1 MHSQARGQ
9 PEPEQRTCR
18 SAHYRPPSSARATGP
33 DSATARHCIHKPAGS
48 PNQNSAHADQ
58 HIIPHRLGQSAPQ
71 LGIAF
76 TSPRAARTRTAHMQ
90 ISTLS
95 PTELCSCH
103 WASQRHSWALH
114 SQARGQPEPE
124 QRTCRSAHYRPP
136 SSARATGIAFT
147 SPRAART
154 RTAHMQIS
162 TLSPTELCSCHWAAS
177 TTAGHCIH
185 KPAGSPNQNSAH
197 ADQHII
203 AHRALLVPLGQSAPQ
218 LGIAFTSPR
227 AARTRTAH
235 MQISTL
241 SLTELCSG
249 ITEPVSATAR
259 HCIHKPEGSPN
270 QNSAHADQHII
281 AHRALLVPLGQSA
294 TQLGIAFTS
303 PRAARTRTAH
313 MQISTLSPTELCSC
327 H

>member
-33 DSATARHCIHKPAGS
+33 ASTTAGHCIHKPAS
-48 PNQNSAHADQ
+48 
-58 HIIPHRLGQSAPQ
+58 
-71 LGIAF
+71 IAF
-76 TSPRAARTRTAHMQ
+76 PSPRAARTRTAHMQ

-95 PTELCSCH
+95 PTEFCSGITGPVS
-103 WASQRHSWALH
+103 AT
-114 SQARGQPEPE
+114 AR
-124 QRTCRSAHYRPP
+124 
-136 SSARATGIAFT
+136 
-147 SPRAART
+147 
-154 RTAHMQIS
+154 
-162 TLSPTELCSCHWAAS
+162 
-177 TTAGHCIH
+177 HCIH

-241 SLTELCSG
+241 SPTELCSCHWASQHHSWALHSQARG
-249 ITEPVSATAR
+249 QPEPEQRTCR
-259 HCIHKPEGSPN
+259 
-270 QNSAHADQHII
+270 SAHYRPPSSAQ
-281 AHRALLVPLGQSA
+281 VSLGQSA
-294 TQLGIAFTS
+294 PQLGIAFTS

-327 H
+327 HWASQHHSWALHSQARGQPEPEQRTCRSAHYRPPSSARATGPDSATARHCIHKPAGSPNQNSAHADQHIIAHRALLWYH

>member
-33 DSATARHCIHKPAGS
+33 VSATAGHCIHKPEGS
-48 PNQNSAHADQ
+48 PNQNSAPADQ
-58 HIIPHRLGQSAPQ
+58 HIIAHRALLVPLSQSAPQ

-103 WASQRHSWALH
+103 WASQRPQL
-114 SQARGQPEPE
+114 
-124 QRTCRSAHYRPP
+124 
-136 SSARATGIAFT
+136 GIAFT

-162 TLSPTELCSCHWAAS
+162 TLSPTELCSGITEPVSA
-177 TTAGHCIH
+177 TARHCIH
-185 KPAGSPNQNSAH
+185 KSAGSPNQNSAH

-227 AARTRTAH
+227 AA
-235 MQISTL
+235 
-241 SLTELCSG
+241 
-249 ITEPVSATAR
+249 
-259 HCIHKPEGSPN
+259 
-270 QNSAHADQHII
+270 
-281 AHRALLVPLGQSA
+281 
-294 TQLGIAFTS
+294 
-303 PRAARTRTAH
+303 
-313 MQISTLSPTELCSC
+313 
-327 H
+327 

>member
-18 SAHYRPPSSARATGP
+18 SAHYRPPSSAQV
-33 DSATARHCIHKPAGS
+33 S
-48 PNQNSAHADQ
+48 
-58 HIIPHRLGQSAPQ
+58 LGQSAPQ

-103 WASQRHSWALH
+103 WASQHHSWALH

-136 SSARATGIAFT
+136 SSARATGPDSA
-147 SPRAART
+147 
-154 RTAHMQIS
+154 
-162 TLSPTELCSCHWAAS
+162 
-177 TTAGHCIH
+177 TAGHCIH

-241 SLTELCSG
+241 S
-249 ITEPVSATAR
+249 
-259 HCIHKPEGSPN
+259 
-270 QNSAHADQHII
+270 
-281 AHRALLVPLGQSA
+281 
-294 TQLGIAFTS
+294 
-303 PRAARTRTAH
+303 
-313 MQISTLSPTELCSC
+313 PTELCSC
-327 H
+327 HWASQRHTELCSC

>member
-18 SAHYRPPSSARATGP
+18 SAHYRPPSSALVP
-33 DSATARHCIHKPAGS
+33 LS
-48 PNQNSAHADQ
+48 
-58 HIIPHRLGQSAPQ
+58 QSAPQ

-136 SSARATGIAFT
+136 SSAQVSLGQTAPQLGIAFT

-162 TLSPTELCSCHWAAS
+162 TLSPTELCSCHWAS
-177 TTAGHCIH
+177 
-185 KPAGSPNQNSAH
+185 Q
-197 ADQHII
+197 
-203 AHRALLVPLGQSAPQ
+203 
-218 LGIAFTSPR
+218 
-227 AARTRTAH
+227 
-235 MQISTL
+235 
-241 SLTELCSG
+241 
-249 ITEPVSATAR
+249 R
-259 HCIHKPEGSPN
+259 HS
-270 QNSAHADQHII
+270 
-281 AHRALLVPLGQSA
+281 
-294 TQLGIAFTS
+294 
-303 PRAARTRTAH
+303 
-313 MQISTLSPTELCSC
+313 
-327 H
+327 

>member
-18 SAHYRPPSSARATGP
+18 SAHYRPPSSAQV
-33 DSATARHCIHKPAGS
+33 S
-48 PNQNSAHADQ
+48 
-58 HIIPHRLGQSAPQ
+58 LGQSAPQ

-76 TSPRAARTRTAHMQ
+76 PSPRAARTRTAHMQ

-95 PTELCSCH
+95 PTEFCSGITGPVS
-103 WASQRHSWALH
+103 AT
-114 SQARGQPEPE
+114 AR
-124 QRTCRSAHYRPP
+124 
-136 SSARATGIAFT
+136 
-147 SPRAART
+147 
-154 RTAHMQIS
+154 
-162 TLSPTELCSCHWAAS
+162 
-177 TTAGHCIH
+177 HCIH

-241 SLTELCSG
+241 SPTEFCSG
-249 ITEPVSATAR
+249 ITGPVSATAR
-259 HCIHKPEGSPN
+259 HCIHKPAGSPN

-281 AHRALLVPLGQSA
+281 AHRVLLRYHWASQRHS
-294 TQLGIAFTS
+294 
-303 PRAARTRTAH
+303 
-313 MQISTLSPTELCSC
+313 
-327 H
+327 